1 MIKFSQLVSNILS
14 SILLILVI
22 IYALLSN
29 FVKFLNI
36 KFYNK
41 PINVK
46 DSNNKYVYI
55 ESKEKS
61 KFYKSEL
68 ITPNPNYYAENCGF
82 KLVNEIVNTED
93 HYQLLVHK
101 VIRSDTDNIDNENSK
116 GYPVLI
122 LHGLFQSSGSFIT
135 SEERSLSFW
144 LSNKGYQVYLGNTRG
159 VFNMGHQ
166 FIKKNDPKFWN
177 YNINNLA
184 LQDLPALINHVK
196 FDSGFDKVAF
206 IGHSQGNGLA
216 FMSLSLDY
224 CPSLS
229 NDISSFI
236 ALAPTIYAGPLTTG
250 FPFTAINHLDW
261 KSWKFIF
268 GELDFIPLMTWAFN
282 YTPKRAFALL
292 GYQMFSFLFSWT
304 DKVSFVL
311 FFF

>member
-22 IYALLSN
+22 VYALLSN

-122 LHGLFQSSGSFIT
+122 LHGLFQS
-135 SEERSLSFW
+135 
-144 LSNKGYQVYLGNTRG
+144 
-159 VFNMGHQ
+159 
-166 FIKKNDPKFWN
+166 
-177 YNINNLA
+177 
-184 LQDLPALINHVK
+184 
-196 FDSGFDKVAF
+196 
-206 IGHSQGNGLA
+206 
-216 FMSLSLDY
+216 
-224 CPSLS
+224 
-229 NDISSFI
+229 
-236 ALAPTIYAGPLTTG
+236 
-250 FPFTAINHLDW
+250 
-261 KSWKFIF
+261 
-268 GELDFIPLMTWAFN
+268 
-282 YTPKRAFALL
+282 
-292 GYQMFSFLFSWT
+292 
-304 DKVSFVL
+304 
-311 FFF
+311 